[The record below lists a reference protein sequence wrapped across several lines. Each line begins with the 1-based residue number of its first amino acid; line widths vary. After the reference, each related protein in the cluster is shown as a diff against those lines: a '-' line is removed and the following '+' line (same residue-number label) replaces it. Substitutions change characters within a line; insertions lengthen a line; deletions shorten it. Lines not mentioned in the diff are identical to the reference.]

1 LKNSLEEFRV
11 PRSSGGTTSWRTHG
25 ENSGKGVRRGERE
38 KRLRPL
44 AFGVLPSL
52 GRRSAQVQESTV
64 AVGSAEEEDLDR
76 WFLRPGG
83 AQEKPTEGRV
93 HEPLDLIQKS
103 RQPSDQTRG
112 ARGLTLLTPGRS
124 PDSHRDI
131 GVSEIRIHEDKRSG
145 ISMVKVP
152 GAIWT
157 ICLWIH
163 VAEIEASGVEISAFP
178 WTGDRVSPP

>member
-52 GRRSAQVQESTV
+52 GRRSAQVQEST
-64 AVGSAEEEDLDR
+64 AVIGSVEEEDLDR

-83 AQEKPTEGRV
+83 AQEKPTEGRDR
-93 HEPLDLIQKS
+93 EPLDLIQKS
-103 RQPSDQTRG
+103 RQPSDRTGG
-112 ARGLTLLTPGRS
+112 AWRLTLLTPGRS

-131 GVSEIRIHEDKRSG
+131 DVREIGSHKDKRSG

-152 GAIWT
+152 RAIWT
-157 ICLWIH
+157 IHLWIH
-163 VAEIEASGVEISAFP
+163 MAEIEVSGVGISAFP
-178 WTGDRVSPP
+178 WTVDRVSPP